1 MRKLCR
7 IIFFI
12 PKLIISIIW
21 NFFWAIFRTIVII
34 GIICFGLLYYANN
47 SSSQL
52 ANTISTIANNVTSYL
67 SANSDDIANSLKDLS
82 TDDFTYYS
90 GARWSSNSANV
101 YIETTN
107 ETLVNAYKEAINTW
121 NATGVF
127 TFNVVSDASSAD
139 IIATEYSDASSKAA
153 GFAETETNALTN
165 HITHVDVKLNTYYL
179 TENDYGYTHNRI
191 VYTAEHE
198 LGHAIGLDHDDSEES
213 VMQSSAL
220 IMAFRML
227 ILKKSNH
234 FMLLK

>member
-127 TFNVVSDASSAD
+127 TVVSDASSAD

-213 VMQSSAL
+213 VMQSSGSYYGIQDVDIEKVQSLYA
-220 IMAFRML
+220 
-227 ILKKSNH
+227 S
-234 FMLLK
+234 

>member
-1 MRKLCR
+1 MKNLFR

-12 PKLIISIIW
+12 PRLIISIIW
-21 NFFWAIFRTIVII
+21 NLFWAIFRTIVII
-34 GIICFGLLYYANN
+34 GIVCFGLLYYANN

-52 ANTISTIANNVTSYL
+52 ANTISTIANNVTSYF

-107 ETLVNAYKEAINTW
+107 ETLIEAYEEAINAW

-127 TFNVVSDASSAD
+127 TFNLVSDESSAD
-139 IIATEYSDASSKAA
+139 IIATDYSDASSKAA

-165 HITHVDVKLNTYYL
+165 RITHVDVKLNTYYL
-179 TENDYGYTHNRI
+179 TENDYGYTHDRI

-198 LGHAIGLDHDDSEES
+198 LGHAIGLDHDDDEQS
-213 VMQSSAL
+213 VMQSSGSYYGIQDVDIQKVQELYA
-220 IMAFRML
+220 
-227 ILKKSNH
+227 S
-234 FMLLK
+234 

>member
-1 MRKLCR
+1 MKNLFR

-12 PKLIISIIW
+12 PRLIISIIW
-21 NFFWAIFRTIVII
+21 NLFWAIFRTIVII

-52 ANTISTIANNVTSYL
+52 ANTISTIANNVTSYF

-107 ETLVNAYKEAINTW
+107 ETLIEAYEEAINAW

-127 TFNVVSDASSAD
+127 TFNLVSDESSAD
-139 IIATEYSDASSKAA
+139 IIATDYSDASSKAA

-165 HITHVDVKLNTYYL
+165 RITHVDVKLNTYYL
-179 TENDYGYTHNRI
+179 TENDYGYTHDRI

-198 LGHAIGLDHDDSEES
+198 LGHAIGLDHDDDEQS
-213 VMQSSAL
+213 VMQSSGSYYGIQDVDIQKVQELYA
-220 IMAFRML
+220 
-227 ILKKSNH
+227 S
-234 FMLLK
+234 

>member
-1 MRKLCR
+1 MKNLFR

-12 PKLIISIIW
+12 PRLIISIIW
-21 NFFWAIFRTIVII
+21 NLFWAIFRTIVII
-34 GIICFGLLYYANN
+34 GIVCFGLLYYANN

-52 ANTISTIANNVTSYL
+52 ANTISTIANNVTSYF

-107 ETLVNAYKEAINTW
+107 ETLIEAYEEAIDAW

-127 TFNVVSDASSAD
+127 TFNLVSDESSAD
-139 IIATEYSDASSKAA
+139 IIATDYSDASSKAA

-165 HITHVDVKLNTYYL
+165 RITHVDVKLNTYYL
-179 TENDYGYTHNRI
+179 TENDYGYTHDRI

-198 LGHAIGLDHDDSEES
+198 LGHAIGLDHDDDEQS
-213 VMQSSAL
+213 VMQSSGSYYGIQDVDIQKVQELYA
-220 IMAFRML
+220 
-227 ILKKSNH
+227 S
-234 FMLLK
+234 

>member
-90 GARWSSNSANV
+90 GARWSKQFCKMS
-101 YIETTN
+101 ILKTTN
-107 ETLVNAYKEAINTW
+107 ENFGQCL
-121 NATGVF
+121 
-127 TFNVVSDASSAD
+127 
-139 IIATEYSDASSKAA
+139 
-153 GFAETETNALTN
+153 
-165 HITHVDVKLNTYYL
+165 
-179 TENDYGYTHNRI
+179 
-191 VYTAEHE
+191 
-198 LGHAIGLDHDDSEES
+198 
-213 VMQSSAL
+213 
-220 IMAFRML
+220 
-227 ILKKSNH
+227 
-234 FMLLK
+234 

>member
-1 MRKLCR
+1 MKNLFR

-12 PKLIISIIW
+12 PRLIISIIW

-34 GIICFGLLYYANN
+34 GIVCFGLLYYANN

-52 ANTISTIANNVTSYL
+52 ANTISTIANNVTSYF

-107 ETLVNAYKEAINTW
+107 ETLIEAYEEAINAW

-127 TFNVVSDASSAD
+127 TFNLVSDESSAD
-139 IIATEYSDASSKAA
+139 IIATDYSDASSKAA

-165 HITHVDVKLNTYYL
+165 RITHVDVKLNTYYL
-179 TENDYGYTHNRI
+179 TENDYGYTHDRI

-198 LGHAIGLDHDDSEES
+198 LGHAIGLDHDDDEQS
-213 VMQSSAL
+213 VMQSSGSYYGIQDVDIQKVQELYA
-220 IMAFRML
+220 
-227 ILKKSNH
+227 S
-234 FMLLK
+234 

>member
-1 MRKLCR
+1 MKNLFR

-12 PKLIISIIW
+12 PRLIISIIW
-21 NFFWAIFRTIVII
+21 NVFWAIFRTIVII
-34 GIICFGLLYYANN
+34 GIVCYGLLYYANN

-52 ANTISTIANNVTSYL
+52 ANTISTIANNVTSYF

-107 ETLVNAYKEAINTW
+107 ETLIEAYEEAINAW

-127 TFNVVSDASSAD
+127 TFNLVSDESSAD
-139 IIATEYSDASSKAA
+139 IIATDYSDASSKAA

-165 HITHVDVKLNTYYL
+165 RITHVDVKLNTYYL
-179 TENDYGYTHNRI
+179 TENDYGYTHDRI

-198 LGHAIGLDHDDSEES
+198 LGHAIGLDHDDDEQS
-213 VMQSSAL
+213 VMQSSGSYYGIQDVDIQKVQELYA
-220 IMAFRML
+220 
-227 ILKKSNH
+227 S
-234 FMLLK
+234 

>member
-127 TFNVVSDASSAD
+127 NVVSDASSAD

-213 VMQSSAL
+213 VMQSSGSYYGIQDVDIEKVQSLYA
-220 IMAFRML
+220 
-227 ILKKSNH
+227 S
-234 FMLLK
+234 